1 MLSEVSMKSYLS
13 LYLLGLFIMLSVI
26 GVLNRSKQD
35 LEQFRKPFLRKR
47 AKRVLNFGTKKI

>member
-1 MLSEVSMKSYLS
+1 MLNEVLMESYLS
-13 LYLLGLFIMLSVI
+13 PNLLGLFIMLSVI

-35 LEQFRKPFLRKR
+35 LEQFLKRFLRKC